1 MLFLFA
7 NLRKIKV
14 KRNFYNK
21 KEGSFDTTKTIK
33 EETRMP
39 MEESELLQYAIKL
52 SAK

>member
-21 KEGSFDTTKTIK
+21 KDGSFDTTDERKGDPGMIVY
-33 EETRMP
+33 EG
-39 MEESELLQYAIKL
+39 SEQI
-52 SAK
+52 

>member
-21 KEGSFDTTKTIK
+21 KEGSFDTTIAC
-33 EETRMP
+33 
-39 MEESELLQYAIKL
+39 MEDKMMNFHGQCG
-52 SAK
+52 